1 MKGKKRNVKR
11 ILKNKRLIQK
21 RKEAYTNVLGSVFI
35 GFFMTMYSTLNVI
48 ISEKTFFCQE
58 NYFLILSAVVVLIL
72 LLKFNKILIKKV
84 DIKSFDKTLIHGSY
98 AFGIAILIDIISNIL
113 WTH

>member
-21 RKEAYTNVLGSVFI
+21 RKEAYTNVLASVFTS
-35 GFFMTMYSTLNVI
+35 FFMTMYSTLNVI
-48 ISEKTFFCQE
+48 ISKNTFFCQE

-72 LLKFNKILIKKV
+72 LLKFNKKKNKKV

-98 AFGIAILIDIISNIL
+98 AFGMLILIDIISNIL
-113 WTH
+113 